1 MELMLSVEIVKE
13 LVKPSAEK
21 LIRKSVRRIPKIH
34 AFLLFLFQ
42 STQSYILD
50 LLEIK
55 YNMII
60 NNSINIATQTARD
73 VA

>member
-1 MELMLSVEIVKE
+1 MELILSVEIDKK

-21 LIRKSVRRIPKIH
+21 LIRKSARRIPKIH
-34 AFLLFLFQ
+34 AFFLFLFQ
-42 STQSYILD
+42 STQSCKLD

-60 NNSINIATQTARD
+60 NNSINIATQTAR
-73 VA
+73 VVE